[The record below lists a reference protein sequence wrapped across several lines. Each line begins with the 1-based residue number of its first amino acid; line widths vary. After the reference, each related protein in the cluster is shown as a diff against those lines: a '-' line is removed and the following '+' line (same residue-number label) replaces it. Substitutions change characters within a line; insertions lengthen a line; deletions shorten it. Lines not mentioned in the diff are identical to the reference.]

1 MKINYTTPAL
11 KDGMTTAKHYII
23 KGGTIFMFKF
33 KKKNAL
39 IASVLAGSILFMPLA
54 GTNVAYADTRTNIYN
69 YGDRMFSIEEDT
81 ISDFT
86 VSGIHYVSLWMV
98 QLQQGGISS
107 FIPVIGAFTKER
119 ENLGY
124 KHVIIKFEEDGS
136 YHADNLNFNNKEKGK
151 QREQDMPKMEQWWI
165 NALKKAYSPQND
177 DRYAEYAGKD
187 YLDPRNW
194 HDTSYTH
201 KEDDRYVLSQN
212 AIRYIVAHLKETR
225 PEVIQEN
232 IALNKR
238 DQAKA
243 LAQHEAMFQKE
254 KDDKLAKLVQDA
266 DTNHVTMKNAY
277 TNTMGKDAKSVLNG
291 MGNYNWDMF
300 LNEGAARPNIDA
312 NTLINNVWYLDYV
325 GSNDRS
331 NPFHAIV
338 RFKPVFLVMQD
349 TGEILWDYSLI
360 EMSVLWEA
368 DAKYNNRHIYD
379 HEVFYLEQS
388 RADGRI
394 FYPNISITPSK
405 TPDNG
410 GEKKIIMA
418 SHKPNEGDFRTTGA
432 SPYSY
437 IFRAGYTG
445 NDFWLMERDGNF
457 NDKPTDWGY
466 HLTKVQ

>member
-1 MKINYTTPAL
+1 
-11 KDGMTTAKHYII
+11 
-23 KGGTIFMFKF
+23 MFKF
-33 KKKNAL
+33 KKKNTL
-39 IASVLAGSILFMPLA
+39 IVSVLAGSILFTPMV

-69 YGDRMFSIEEDT
+69 YGDKMFSIEEDT

-98 QLQQGGISS
+98 ELQEGGVSS

-119 ENLGY
+119 DNLGY
-124 KHVIIKFEEDGS
+124 RHVIIKFEEDGS
-136 YHADNLNFNNKEKGK
+136 YHADTMRFDKKHRGK
-151 QREQDMPKMEQWWI
+151 QREQAMPNMEKWWI
-165 NALKKAYSPQND
+165 NCLKSAYSPKND
-177 DRYAEYAGKD
+177 ERYTEYEGKD
-187 YLDPRNW
+187 CLDPRNW
-194 HDTSYTH
+194 HDTKYTH
-201 KEDDRYVLSQN
+201 RVDDNYTLAQN
-212 AIRYIVAHLKETR
+212 AVKYIVRHLKETR
-225 PEVIQEN
+225 PDVIREN

-243 LAQHEAMFQKE
+243 LAQHEAMFQQE
-254 KDDKLAKLVQDA
+254 KDNKLAKEVQNSNA
-266 DTNHVTMKNAY
+266 KHVTMKNAY
-277 TNTMGKDAKSVLNG
+277 TSTTGKDAKAVLNG

-300 LNEGAARPNIDA
+300 LNEGAARPNIDV

-325 GSNDRS
+325 GSNDR
-331 NPFHAIV
+331 NAPFHAIV

-349 TGEILWDYSLI
+349 TGEILWQNSLI

-368 DAKYNNRHIYD
+368 DDKYNNRHTYD
-379 HEVFYLEQS
+379 REVFYLEQS
-388 RADGRI
+388 RSDGRI

-410 GEKKIIMA
+410 GEKKIILA
-418 SHKPNEGDFRTTGA
+418 SHKPGEGDFRTVGA
-432 SPYSY
+432 SPFSY

-457 NDKPTDWGY
+457 NDKLTDWGY